1 MQEMIEE
8 TRKAYQGQL
17 ESGVDL
23 MTIEIGDTVTVKR
36 PM

>member
-1 MQEMIEE
+1 VQEMIDE
-8 TRKAYQGQL
+8 TRKAYQGPL

-23 MTIEIGDTVTVKR
+23 MTFEIGDTVTVKR